1 MTKLQTISDKNT
13 KSFKIKKLLVKKLN
27 KEQFK
32 KDNLIIVIGGDGF
45 MLQTLKK
52 NKNSKKLFYG
62 INSGNYGFLMN
73 KFSSKNIIKN
83 LSKANMV
90 SIYPLEMIVK
100 NKSNQ
105 ARKSLAINEVSILRQ
120 SRQAASLSI
129 KQGSRQIIKKLV
141 SDGVLVSTP
150 AGSTAYNLSVH
161 GPILSLHSKKLSI
174 SPISAFRPRRWKGKI
189 VNDKS
194 KIIITNLDP
203 SKRPISAVADNL
215 EVRNAKSITV
225 KTNNKIKEFIFQI
238 SNTEKIYLSKNSE
251 DLKFNEKIL
260 SVKLDKKIIY
270 KENIILQSLYKAA
283 TDQNIPPNTIIEF
296 ARIYGFQ
303 VDFQRD
309 IRKED
314 KFQIMYEVFID
325 ENKKI
330 IETGE
335 ILFANLK
342 LSGQD
347 NSLYYFDKE
356 NLEGHYD
363 KNGKSVQKA
372 LMKSP
377 INGARLSSSFGMR
390 KHPIDGYNKM
400 HRGTDFAAPKGTPI
414 MASGNGI
421 VKKAGWCGG
430 GGNCVKIRHN
440 STYETVYAHMSKF
453 ARGIKNGVRVKQG
466 QTIGYVGSTGKS
478 TGPHL
483 HYEVIVNGKK
493 VNSQKLKL
501 PSGKV
506 LKGKNREYFET
517 AKIKLDVLKSEKI
530 IGLN

>member
-1 MTKLQTISDKNT
+1 MLKKF
-13 KSFKIKKLLVKKLN
+13 KSSLLNNLKIFGLIL
-27 KEQFK
+27 
-32 KDNLIIVIGGDGF
+32 LIIFTIIVA
-45 MLQTLKK
+45 TL
-52 NKNSKKLFYG
+52 
-62 INSGNYGFLMN
+62 
-73 KFSSKNIIKN
+73 
-83 LSKANMV
+83 
-90 SIYPLEMIVK
+90 
-100 NKSNQ
+100 SNHQ
-105 ARKSLAINEVSILRQ
+105 
-120 SRQAASLSI
+120 
-129 KQGSRQIIKKLV
+129 
-141 SDGVLVSTP
+141 
-150 AGSTAYNLSVH
+150 
-161 GPILSLHSKKLSI
+161 KKLSKNQHNNI
-174 SPISAFRPRRWKGKI
+174 IDNIYFKKTLNEI
-189 VNDKS
+189 VN
-194 KIIITNLDP
+194 
-203 SKRPISAVADNL
+203 NL
-215 EVRNAKSITV
+215 EPRYKKYNHKIKSGETFDKILDSYSINKDEINAIKQSLSKKVNINKLNTNQKIHIILD
-225 KTNNKIKEFIFQI
+225 KTNNKIKEFVFQI

-251 DLKFNEKIL
+251 DLEFDEKIL
-260 SVKLDKKIIY
+260 SIKLDKKIIY

-506 LKGKNREYFET
+506 LKGKDREYFET